1 MVTPFGSESA
11 CSFCFGVVCVLDIQR
26 PSQILFVVFFSK
38 KTPLRLISAADS
50 MTFVSLK
57 LFRLYRREVNKSGNH

>member
-26 PSQILFVVFFSK
+26 PSQILFVVFFLKENAVASDQCG
-38 KTPLRLISAADS
+38 RFNDICFAQI
-50 MTFVSLK
+50 VSIVQK
-57 LFRLYRREVNKSGNH
+57 RGK